1 MPPSSPVETLREE
14 PLMSLLEEPPRWFY
28 DASLLFRRMA
38 LIELDQTELAENDPL
53 LFRELQGVCALCRNK
68 NRCVTQ
74 LDEPKDDHPD
84 GWSEYCPNSSALAAL
99 GVEQNCRLAGRCVA
113 RDERV
118 VVTRLGSVILRT
130 TAN

>member
-1 MPPSSPVETLREE
+1 MPSFSPVEFLWEQ
-14 PLMSLLEEPPRWFY
+14 LPRWFY

-38 LIELDQTELAENDPL
+38 LIEIDQTALAENDPL

-74 LDEPKDDHPD
+74 LDETKGDHSD

-99 GVEQNCRLAGRCVA
+99 GVEQNCGWAGSCGA

-118 VVTRLGSVILRT
+118 VVTSLGSVILRT
-130 TAN
+130 PANKKT